1 MMPIVTSPI
10 LTAHQEKFQN
20 LMKGKMSLI
29 ELTKQRVQER
39 LNTKKLDRQDL
50 LGRLVALRDDKN
62 VTIDMDDIHTAAI
75 EIVIAGSDTSS
86 TTMAMLTY
94 FLAKHPRFYSK
105 LQDEIDAISQGN
117 HITLEQAKEM
127 KYLQCVIKEALRCF
141 PVVGYHLPRVVPPV
155 HPCLLFA
162 NQRVERRFLVTI
174 SLKVLLL
181 AQMHG

>member
-10 LTAHQEKFQN
+10 LTARQEKFQN
-20 LMKGKMSLI
+20 LMKGKMNLI
-29 ELTKQRVQER
+29 ELTRQRVAER
-39 LNTKKLDRQDL
+39 LATKKLDRQDL

-94 FLAKHPRFYSK
+94 FLAKNPRVYRK
-105 LQDEIDAISQGN
+105 LQDEIDSVSKGK

-155 HPCLLFA
+155 T
-162 NQRVERRFLVTI
+162 VGVVI
-174 SLKVLLL
+174 
-181 AQMHG
+181 G